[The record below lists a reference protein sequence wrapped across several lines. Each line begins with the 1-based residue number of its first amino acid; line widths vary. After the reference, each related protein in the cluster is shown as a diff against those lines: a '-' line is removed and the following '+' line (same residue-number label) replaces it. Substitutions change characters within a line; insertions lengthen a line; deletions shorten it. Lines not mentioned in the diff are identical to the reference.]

1 MKIVIKKVFVTLS
14 IIITL
19 CVIAFS
25 NPIQADPA
33 FVTDCLGEKADTED
47 CKEESEVEEDQEADE
62 NDDILSE
69 DISTGSLIF
78 GFVKSGLALLLI
90 LALIYLLLKFLNKR
104 NKMYKQGKTLENLGG
119 ISVGQNKSI
128 QIVRVGTKAYMIGVG
143 ENVALLQEIND
154 EEVISDLLHDQ
165 ETPENQVG
173 NLLTSVFKPRDAK
186 TESAQS
192 KKQSDFK
199 HMFTN
204 ELDKLKE
211 NRHQVK
217 NQQKEKED

>member
-199 HMFTN
+199 NMFSN